1 MTVYLTGVRP
11 EIWAF
16 LYNIHLSSIDIIER
30 REILNRGLAYDAS
43 EAEPCI
49 GESDAA
55 VNAD

>member
-1 MTVYLTGVRP
+1 MAVYLTGVRP

-43 EAEPCI
+43 KAEPCI
-49 GESDAA
+49 GESYAA
-55 VNAD
+55 VDAD

>member
-1 MTVYLTGVRP
+1 MN
-11 EIWAF
+11 EIWGF

>member
-1 MTVYLTGVRP
+1 MNET
-11 EIWAF
+11 WAF

-43 EAEPCI
+43 KAEPCI
-49 GESDAA
+49 GKSYAA

>member
-1 MTVYLTGVRP
+1 MN

-16 LYNIHLSSIDIIER
+16 LYYIHLSSIDIIER

-49 GESDAA
+49 GEGDAA
-55 VNAD
+55 FNPD